1 MLFTLIVL
9 SSATEEGSKAAPA
22 LATPFVEPWNIPS
35 IKVDNDCTSLC
46 QDWAAPYFSFDDGC
60 IGLGGTNL
68 SGDGDTV
75 EVADAKFCPDK
86 TAVQAW
92 SVGEE
97 LEFEALYQHS
107 STLEESELQSFQE
120 MVVEREMKLAIHPWH
135 MILQNQIH
143 DPQGR
148 RRIQGYTHK
157 FRCFGGGGGG
167 WRSYEKGVRPIHLWV
182 RSGALIDRLEFSYAD
197 GGKLS
202 GGGSGGGYSSISL
215 PSCISLVY
223 IRWGALVDGIQ
234 FFGDGSQTPYYGG
247 HGGGS
252 NIVVAPPGRCLG
264 DIKMKTGA
272 LVDQICLKFNG
283 CD

>member
-1 MLFTLIVL
+1 MLFIFIVL

-60 IGLGGTNL
+60 IALGGTYL

-92 SVGEE
+92 SVDEE
-97 LEFEALYQHS
+97 MEFEALYQHS

-135 MILQNQIH
+135 MIIQNQIH

-148 RRIQGYTHK
+148 RRIQGSANSYN
-157 FRCFGGGGGG
+157 CFGGNGGG
-167 WRSYEKGVRPIHLWV
+167 WHWYEKGVRPTHLRV
-182 RSGALIDRLEFSYAD
+182 RSGALIDRLEFTFAD
-197 GGKLS
+197 GHVLS
-202 GGGSGGGYSSISL
+202 GGGWGGGDSIINL
-215 PSCISLVY
+215 PSCITIVY
-223 IRWGALVDGIQ
+223 IRSGSLVDGIQ
-234 FFGDGSQTPYYGG
+234 FFGHGSETPYYGG
-247 HGGGS
+247 HGGGRH
-252 NIVVAPPGRCLG
+252 IVVAPQGRCLG
-264 DIKMKTGA
+264 DIKMRTGA
-272 LVDQICLKFNG
+272 LVDKICLKFNG
-283 CD
+283 